1 MDEKQLDEILKAYG
15 QALDNLQES
24 RAEESKKYS
33 NMSADELATSLE
45 EDYKA
50 VLKDATKNG
59 VTVGIMPNKMDEN
72 DGSDNSED

>member
-15 QALDNLQES
+15 QALSDLQES

-33 NMSADELATSLE
+33 NMSTDELAESLE

-50 VLKDATKNG
+50 VLKDANENG
-59 VTVGIMPNKMDEN
+59 VTVGIMPNKMDE
-72 DGSDNSED
+72 DDSDDSEEE